1 MAEVILVMQWLRPHL
16 ERERRVLEGLQQ
28 RAEEIR
34 ALAQP
39 HYGCTV
45 ELLGDCRVCELNQL
59 YRDMAAR
66 DMREIQ
72 DRVQGAVALTA
83 SCRGM

>member
-45 ELLGDCRVCELNQL
+45 ELLGDCMACETYQEYLNMVSEDIQEVQERV
-59 YRDMAAR
+59 R
-66 DMREIQ
+66 
-72 DRVQGAVALTA
+72 GAIAFTA
-83 SCRGM
+83 SCKDM